1 MEVESRRRSPHLSVP
16 VEIPVAKLLPNP
28 ASAFVVFV
36 RDPQRFSSQEKTAT
50 VSHSVKCGIPR
61 LERNHGK
68 GLKGFLVALLLGEK
82 YFFFPFL
89 QTIGESLP
97 EFVRCHTASFRSF
110 SFVFFLVL
118 PSVPSLPPAVQR
130 REGDQTLESA
140 SPSSPSSPSSPASK
154 NAAAAIEQG
163 GGRKKSS
170 RSSVRDRRRWVA
182 APELLAGGFSLSPRC
197 CSPSFGSPSPEES
210 FCRPQRRRRLQSL
223 SHSSAGRKR
232 RPRHPPTLPLS
243 LSLSQSGPNL
253 DEGGTRS
260 RGIEGGGSCV
270 GMPKR
275 E

>member
-1 MEVESRRRSPHLSVP
+1 M
-16 VEIPVAKLLPNP
+16 
-28 ASAFVVFV
+28 
-36 RDPQRFSSQEKTAT
+36 
-50 VSHSVKCGIPR
+50 
-61 LERNHGK
+61 
-68 GLKGFLVALLLGEK
+68 
-82 YFFFPFL
+82 
-89 QTIGESLP
+89 IGESLP

-110 SFVFFLVL
+110 SFGFFLVL

-170 RSSVRDRRRWVA
+170 RSSVRDRRCWVA

-232 RPRHPPTLPLS
+232 RPRHPPTLPLA

-260 RGIEGGGSCV
+260 RGIERGKLCGHAQERMSSEIAKGEEEEE
-270 GMPKR
+270 KR
-275 E
+275 SEWGDKNVRLPSPSSPPSPSQQKLKKYYFIISPLTFSKCPG